1 MQEKVNNCTAN
12 EEDVVKVIQQSCAQE
27 FEEIIK
33 NNKCDIIWPFYYQ
46 GQIFQKFKEEERF
59 GSDMLFKFNV
69 SKSTIM
75 FKIALS
81 KLINDYPKI
90 RLHYFKKHLKI
101 IKEVCKENASELK

>member
-1 MQEKVNNCTAN
+1 MQEKFNNCTAN
-12 EEDVVKVIQQSCAQE
+12 EEDVVKVIQRSCAQE
-27 FEEIIK
+27 FEEIIR
-33 NNKCDIIWPFYYQ
+33 NNKSDIIWPFYYQ

-59 GSDMLFKFNV
+59 GSDMVFRFNV

-90 RLHYFKKHLKI
+90 KTRRCLFIILKNI
-101 IKEVCKENASELK
+101 